1 MKKTILI
8 LVFLNV
14 ILYGGKIQASESATA
29 QSRDSIFRIAASQP
43 NDTLR
48 SKFLRGIF
56 EQQISQESAMEYL
69 DSAYALSIRKQ
80 LDREELWILF
90 DYCRRYE
97 FCGDMGNMDKYL
109 QLLKDA
115 SDRYK
120 IYSFYYTAWMAML
133 QMRCTQGDTEYAI
146 LEAKKMYEK
155 TLQLKDSNGILIA
168 SLALAQ
174 SYYFAKQDD
183 DAIRVYEQVLKENP
197 DVNNNA
203 LLSIYSRLAEL
214 YKKKKKYPQ
223 ALHKLQQR
231 LDIMNEISK
240 GVVPLSDTYK
250 AVFLGI
256 ETSFCNIYLETGNKE
271 KMRRHLE
278 QARKYCDESSFYANR
293 MDYHALWGE
302 YYRLNK
308 EWDKSCEEFDIALSA
323 CRGTDPVRSN
333 NILKMKANAL
343 MESGN
348 YKEAAETY
356 RITVQKSD
364 SLNQDLMLRHEETYD
379 ANSKIQNALLEKEEL
394 KKEYRRAQVI
404 VSTVILI
411 LLILAI
417 IRAVHLRG
425 LLRRSEKQTRKAFEI
440 VEANDKM
447 KERFLHN
454 ITFEI
459 RIPLNT
465 VVGFSELL
473 SSENELQESEIEEY
487 SIAIKK
493 NSAKLLALINNILD
507 LSRLEAGMMRFN
519 VQECDIVQLCKE
531 AKMMINMQFPQIVEP
546 DFHTSLE
553 ALTVQAD
560 SKWFLKLLTTLF
572 SVSRDYT
579 GEVRKIEYTLSKGGR
594 FLTIVVKGSPL
605 YLCWED
611 EQEQR
616 ILHDI
621 NRLYVEAFKG
631 SYQILGKEDEKIVS
645 ITYPIS

>member
-8 LVFLNV
+8 LIFLNV
-14 ILYGGKIQASESATA
+14 ILYGGKIQASESATN

-56 EQQISQESAMEYL
+56 EQQISQISAMEYL
-69 DSAYALSIRKQ
+69 DSAYVLSIRKQ
-80 LDREELWILF
+80 LNREELWILF

-97 FCGDMGNMDKYL
+97 FCGDIDNMDKYL
-109 QLLKDA
+109 QLLRKA
-115 SDRYK
+115 SYRYK
-120 IYSFYYTAWMAML
+120 TYSFYYTAWMAML
-133 QMRCTQGDTEYAI
+133 QMRCMQGDTEYAI
-146 LEAKKMYEK
+146 LEAKKMREEA
-155 TLQLKDSNGILIA
+155 LRLKDSNGIFIA

-183 DAIRVYEQVLKENP
+183 DAIKVYEQVLKENP
-197 DVNNNA
+197 DANNNA
-203 LLSIYSRLAEL
+203 LLSIYGKLAEL
-214 YKKKKKYPQ
+214 YKKEEKYPQ

-231 LDIMNEISK
+231 LDVMNEINK

-256 ETSFCNIYLETGNKE
+256 ETSFCTIYMETGNKKE
-271 KMRRHLE
+271 MRKHLE
-278 QARKYCDESSFYANR
+278 EARKYCDESSFYADV
-293 MDYHALWGE
+293 MDYHALWGD

-308 EWDKSCEEFDIALSA
+308 EWEKSLEEIDQALSVH
-323 CRGTDPVRSN
+323 RKTDPLRTN
-333 NILKMKANAL
+333 NMLKMKAKVL

-348 YKEAAETY
+348 YKEAAEIY
-356 RITVQKSD
+356 RITAQKSD
-364 SLNQDLMLRHEETYD
+364 SLNQDIILRHEETYN
-379 ANSKIQNALLEKEEL
+379 ANSKIQNALLKKEEL
-394 KKEYRRAQVI
+394 KKKYRLAQVI
-404 VSTVILI
+404 TSAAILI
-411 LLILAI
+411 FLIAVV
-417 IRAVHLRG
+417 IRAIHLKE

-440 VEANDKM
+440 VKANDKM

-473 SSENELQESEIEEY
+473 SSEKELQESEIEEY

-519 VQECDIVQLCKE
+519 MQECDIVQLCKE
-531 AKMMINMQFPQIVEP
+531 AKMMVNMQFPQIVELN
-546 DFHTSLE
+546 FHTDLKE
-553 ALTVQAD
+553 LTAQVD

-579 GEVRKIEYTLSKGGR
+579 GEVRKIEYTLSKGGK
-594 FLTIVVKGSPL
+594 FLTIIIKGSPL

-621 NRLYVEAFKG
+621 NRLYVETFKG
-631 SYQILGKEDEKIVS
+631 SYQILGKEDEKIAS